1 MTKRLIRCRTID
13 GGISRSGH
21 LSSRLD
27 ARVSGTRLKHSMSA
41 PLTFDAKP
49 SADRGTT
56 ADGSRTADR
65 GPDLNERHRRFW
77 AEQGVGTTPTRDAA
91 QPGDINER
99 HRRFWAAQAGK

>member
-13 GGISRSGH
+13 GGISRGG
-21 LSSRLD
+21 R
-27 ARVSGTRLKHSMSA
+27 APNQTGTRLKHSMSA

-49 SADRGTT
+49 GAERGPT
-56 ADGSRTADR
+56 ADGRLTADR

-91 QPGDINER
+91 QPEDINER
-99 HRRFWAAQAGK
+99 YRRFWAAQAGK